1 MSVRRL
7 KLLDAEIVEREE
19 GDGYEAIVK
28 LRFQEGNFIGIE
40 KFTENSEQPQI
51 EAIAKATIEGL
62 KEALPVP
69 VDIYLRRASKMTP
82 AFLTDL
88 LLVVMVDLYVD
99 CRKLELTG
107 CCVCAEKDLH
117 YGIARATLDST
128 NRIVDYLLSKQKNK
142 PKTSS

>member
-1 MSVRRL
+1 MAVRRL

-40 KFTENSEQPQI
+40 KFTENVEQTQI

-62 KEALPVP
+62 REALPIP
-69 VDIYLRRASKMTP
+69 VDIYLRKVMKMTP
-82 AFLTDL
+82 AFLSDL
-88 LLVVMVDLYVD
+88 LLVVIVDMYVD

-107 CCVCAEKDLH
+107 CCVCTEKDLY

-128 NRIVDYLLSKQKNK
+128 NRIVDYLLSKQRIK
-142 PKTSS
+142 PKSAF